1 MPLVINSLR
10 GNTNT
15 RKHTYIHMSTQKKIS
30 RNQAPACTW
39 FNNVQDL
46 LSIKH
51 PIMYVHIVC
60 SCFVYRMAQMFDGE
74 NFDEFDEST

>member
-1 MPLVINSLR
+1 MPLVIISLR
-10 GNTNT
+10 ADTNT
-15 RKHTYIHMSTQKKIS
+15 RKHAYVHTYVPTEKIS

-46 LSIKH
+46 LSIKY

-60 SCFVYRMAQMFDGE
+60 MFMFRVLYGT
-74 NFDEFDEST
+74 NV